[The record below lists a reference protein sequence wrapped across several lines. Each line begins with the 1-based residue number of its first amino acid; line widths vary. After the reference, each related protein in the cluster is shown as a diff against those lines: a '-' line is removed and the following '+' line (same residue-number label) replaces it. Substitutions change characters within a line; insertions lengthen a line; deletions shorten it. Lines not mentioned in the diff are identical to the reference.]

1 VTPPRAARPPGRA
14 GRTLLAASLGLA
26 VAAAAIGAAAPERV
40 LEAEFAR
47 QRLLAGAAER
57 DVVVDDHRWRV
68 VEAGEGPLIVL
79 VHGFT
84 GSKENWL
91 PVMRALARTH
101 RVVAPDLPGWGDSER
116 RDGADYG
123 PLAQAARLQAFL
135 ATLGARPTLLLGH
148 SMGGQIV
155 GLLAAREPGI
165 AERIGLMSSA
175 GVRFAD
181 NDFGRRVLAGENP
194 FEVTDRAELARYLD
208 IVFADPPWVP
218 WPASA
223 ALVKRRRED
232 VAFEQQVLDGIGR
245 GPEALLLESQLD
257 RIAPP
262 VLLLWCRDDR
272 VIDVSAAEIFH
283 RGLRDSR
290 TVLLAGCGHMPMMAQ
305 PQNVAT
311 AIAEFLAAP

>member
-47 QRLLAGAAER
+47 QRLLAGATER